1 MFQIINHL
9 YAPGLDPR
17 GAFLLSVL
25 RANSVYAPLSVR
37 KMLADLETGVRHQ
50 ARPRPFV
57 YRRLGTGTNNPE
69 TVAEVFPL
77 SRKEAIPDASRL

>member
-1 MFQIINHL
+1 VFRIINHI

-17 GAFLLSVL
+17 GAFLLSV
-25 RANSVYAPLSVR
+25 REI
-37 KMLADLETGVRHQ
+37 LADLETDVRHQ

-57 YRRLGTGTNNPE
+57 YRRLGAGANNPE

-77 SRKEAIPDASRL
+77 S